1 MPRRAHQNHPKIA
14 DDTCTTP
21 QLTNNTL
28 AITPTS
34 PVDNTMTDVLDQ
46 SVNDPGC
53 MAKEIGNTNTHISD
67 LEKEFKIFRSEFSN
81 FCLENATND
90 IQADLDNVQCAQ
102 YLINKTLTSKMDTF
116 DNEIMSR
123 VDNMNKELSS
133 QMSELMKLI
142 QSNVIKPSLVPGQA
156 ESDQAITE
164 ELLFNHKMERMHQS
178 CMDPHPIVTDK
189 EKAPERAHS
198 PQHTPLPPSPQ
209 FQPIVSMSRVDPI
222 NINP

>member
-1 MPRRAHQNHPKIA
+1 MDDAHS
-14 DDTCTTP
+14 TP
-21 QLTNNTL
+21 QLTDNAL
-28 AITPTS
+28 AITPAS

-46 SVNDPGC
+46 SVNDPGRA
-53 MAKEIGNTNTHISD
+53 AKEIGNTDTRIGD

-90 IQADLDNVQCAQ
+90 IQADLDNVQRAQ
-102 YLINKTLTSKMDTF
+102 YSMNETLTSKMDAF

-156 ESDQAITE
+156 ERDQVIAE
-164 ELLFNHKMERMHQS
+164 ELLFNHKMERMRQS
-178 CMDPHPIVTDK
+178 HMDLHPIVMDK
-189 EKAPERAHS
+189 GKAPERAHL
-198 PQHTPLPPSPQ
+198 PQHMPLPPSPQ
-209 FQPIVSMSRVDPI
+209 FQPIASMPRVDPI